1 MFSPVHP
8 GRILRDDF
16 LVPRGLTQVE
26 LAERIG
32 VSFPRINE
40 LVNGK
45 RGVTVDTALRL
56 ARLFGTTPEYW
67 LNLQRD
73 FDLSIALAG
82 RLEVIRRIEPIAGTS
97 EARVRWWPAGQSRAE
112 SFRPV
117 D

>member
-1 MFSPVHP
+1 MSHPVHP
-8 GRILRDDF
+8 GRILRDEF
-16 LVPRGLTQVE
+16 LVPRDLTQVE
-26 LAERIG
+26 LAKRIG

-56 ARLFGTTPEYW
+56 ARLFGTTPQYW

-73 FDLSIALAG
+73 YDLAAALAG
-82 RLEVIRRIEPIAGTS
+82 SLENP
-97 EARVRWWPAGQSRAE
+97 Q
-112 SFRPV
+112 